1 LCDGICVVRKPVKG
15 EDRIIKLKKQGFG
28 EIFGIVSKLLD
39 CTDCNT
45 NLHNLTWK
53 WSVMVNADIIKKS
66 LERVM

>member
-1 LCDGICVVRKPVKG
+1 MRCKKSSKKG
-15 EDRIIKLKKQGFG
+15 RPNNKAEKQGFG

-45 NLHNLTWK
+45 NLHKLTWK
-53 WSVMVNADIIKKS
+53 WSVMVNTDVIKKS

>member
-1 LCDGICVVRKPVKG
+1 MRCKKFSKKG
-15 EDRIIKLKKQGFG
+15 RPNNKAEKQGFG

-45 NLHNLTWK
+45 NLRNLTWK
-53 WSVMVNADIIKKS
+53 WSVMVNTVVIKKS